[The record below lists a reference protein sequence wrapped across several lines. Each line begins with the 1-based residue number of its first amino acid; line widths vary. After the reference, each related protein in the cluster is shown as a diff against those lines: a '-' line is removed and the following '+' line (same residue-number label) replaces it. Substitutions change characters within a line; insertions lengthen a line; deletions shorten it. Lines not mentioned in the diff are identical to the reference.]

1 MSGLLFDL
9 TVDCL
14 QKPCLKYRTIKQL
27 SHVHQTATNVLS
39 FAYLLQ
45 QLNTD
50 IFTLRTV
57 MTANIIGLPYGQDG
71 SQIPVVKTE
80 VVVNVTKIKKEL
92 NVLKATPWWIP
103 FVSAVVAVLVAAA
116 IAGVLHRVR
125 IFFKK
130 KKKSK

>member
-1 MSGLLFDL
+1 
-9 TVDCL
+9 
-14 QKPCLKYRTIKQL
+14 
-27 SHVHQTATNVLS
+27 
-39 FAYLLQ
+39 
-45 QLNTD
+45 
-50 IFTLRTV
+50 

-125 IFFKK
+125 IFLKK